1 MPIRMAPY
9 IQYTK
14 IKIEQ
19 KHSYTHTRT
28 YIKRLFEKNKDQG
41 IGEKIIKKEAFVIQH
56 ETEYYHCWID
66 RYIGWIEGEK
76 KRNEKQ
82 KQLITDVVNVLNYY
96 PMLINFHP

>member
-1 MPIRMAPY
+1 
-9 IQYTK
+9 
-14 IKIEQ
+14 
-19 KHSYTHTRT
+19 
-28 YIKRLFEKNKDQG
+28 
-41 IGEKIIKKEAFVIQH
+41 VIQH